1 MSKMPFIYTRVYPR
15 FLGLRI
21 YARMRIRL
29 RRKILHYV
37 LNFFFLILNFLKTV
51 LPKVVP
57 SGRQNTKY
65 KTGRISC
72 FVFCILSLDKT
83 GPNDKIVSEFC
94 LDFMFC
100 RQTKKWDKIENT
112 DFKPILSSVDHYDRE
127 RQKK

>member
-65 KTGRISC
+65 KTGQISC

-100 RQTKKWDKIENT
+100 RQTKK
-112 DFKPILSSVDHYDRE
+112 
-127 RQKK
+127 